1 MRPGIHVLY
10 SRIILWVAAIQ
21 LLTAGLWHSIW
32 IFTGNQAWL
41 NAAFNYQGS
50 VYFILLDLFGLWLCI
65 AAWKEFREGESLGAA
80 WLLISIATG
89 FRLAG
94 DLFTH
99 WLCLD
104 TFVNPLH
111 YLWPVWNASAAKQM
125 QMWGTAVAGPL
136 FMGVLAVGLFQ
147 GLRHY
152 REIGMLGTLRSY
164 DYVLVGG
171 AAVYAVYV
179 LVTVVRIA
187 VHTPS
192 LIRTSWM
199 LTWPNDMMLAVLLLE
214 AILLFRTA
222 VDMGQGYLA
231 CVWGAFAIA
240 IFLTTVES
248 AGLWLTNFGYLPY
261 PENSP
266 LWYIWFVWAAAFA
279 LGPAYQ
285 VDAVRIAEFRMNA
298 PNGTPRNTPIIPA
311 YPGGRPQ

>member
-298 PNGTPRNTPIIPA
+298 PNGSPRNTPIIPA